1 MMTILAGILMLGIL
15 IFIHELGHFC
25 VAKFMNVKVLKF
37 SLGFGP
43 RLLSRKWG
51 ETEYKICAVPLG
63 GYVQMLGEHP
73 EKEDENLELL
83 PADEERSFAAKS
95 PLQRTLI
102 VLAGPVMNLLF
113 PFLLLP
119 WAYLIGVPMPAFLE
133 KPPCIGYVASP
144 SKGMSAGFQAH
155 DCILAV
161 NEKPVS
167 SWEGAEKAI
176 LANLGAP
183 LRFTLERDEEKIAVI
198 LADPKDGGLEGLQS
212 LGLLPQQDARI
223 GALMPGRAAAKA
235 GMKIGDLILAIDE
248 RQIDSW
254 YDIREIV
261 QELKEKPGRYLVD
274 RQGERVEFTIWA
286 EKEERGTASLYLIGI
301 APLQETVTK
310 RFGLA
315 DSIRE
320 GASRTWDLIELT
332 FLFIKKLLFGEVS
345 AKNIGGPITVVQ
357 LAGHAAQTD
366 FTSILSILAFLSIQ
380 LGILNLLPIPILDGG
395 HIFFNFCEMVI
406 RRPLSLRTRELAQ
419 QIGLV
424 FLLLLMGLAFYND
437 LVRLFLGGGSG

>member
-1 MMTILAGILMLGIL
+1 MTILAGILMLGVL
-15 IFIHELGHFC
+15 IFVHELGHFC

-43 RLLSRKWG
+43 RLVARKWG
-51 ETEYKICAVPLG
+51 ETEYMICAVPLG
-63 GYVQMLGEHP
+63 GYVQMLGENP
-73 EKEDENLELL
+73 DKEDEGTELL
-83 PADEERSFAAKS
+83 PGDEERSFASKS
-95 PLQRTLI
+95 PWRRTLI
-102 VLAGPVMNLLF
+102 ILAGPAMNLLF

-133 KPPCIGYVASP
+133 QPPCIGYVVPATQA
-144 SKGMSAGFQAH
+144 MSAGFQAR
-155 DCILAV
+155 DCITAINDL
-161 NEKPVS
+161 PVT
-167 SWEGAEKAI
+167 SWEGAEKAV
-176 LANLGAP
+176 LSHLGAP
-183 LRFTLERDEEKIAVI
+183 LSFTVQRGGDQAVVS
-198 LADPKDGGLEGLQS
+198 LAEPKDGGLEGLQS
-212 LGLLPQQDARI
+212 LGLLPRQAPRI
-223 GALMPGRAAAKA
+223 GVLVPGSAAAKA
-235 GMKIGDLILAIDE
+235 GMKVGDLILSIDGKPL
-248 RQIDSW
+248 DSW
-254 YDIREIV
+254 YDIRKIV
-261 QELKEKPGRYLVD
+261 QGLKEKPGHYQV
-274 RQGERVEFTIWA
+274 EREGQRLDFTIWA
-286 EKEERGTASLYLIGI
+286 ERQEQGTASFYRIGI
-301 APLQETVTK
+301 APLQETITK

-320 GASRTWDLIELT
+320 GAARTWDLIDLT

-395 HIFFNFCEMVI
+395 HIFFNLCEMVI

-419 QIGLV
+419 QVGLV

-437 LVRLFLGGGSG
+437 LVRLFFGGGSG

>member
-1 MMTILAGILMLGIL
+1 MTILAGILMLGVL

-51 ETEYKICAVPLG
+51 ETEYMICAVPLG
-63 GYVQMLGEHP
+63 GYVQMLGENP

-83 PADEERSFAAKS
+83 PGDEKRSFAAKS
-95 PLQRTLI
+95 PWRRTLI
-102 VLAGPVMNLLF
+102 VLAGPAMNLLF

-133 KPPCIGYVASP
+133 KPPCIGYVAAGSQAID
-144 SKGMSAGFQAH
+144 AGFRTG
-155 DCILAV
+155 DCITAV
-161 NEKPVS
+161 NDIHVT
-167 SWEGAEKAI
+167 SWESAEKAV
-176 LANLGAP
+176 LSHLGAP
-183 LRFTLERDEEKIAVI
+183 LRFTVQRGGEEAAVP
-198 LADPKDGGLEGLQS
+198 LANPRDGGLEGLQS
-212 LGLLPQQDARI
+212 LGLLPLQEARI
-223 GALMPGRAAAKA
+223 GALVPGRAAAKA
-235 GMKIGDLILAIDE
+235 GMKVGDLILAING
-248 RQIDSW
+248 RKIDSW
-254 YDIREIV
+254 YEIRTIV
-261 QELKEKPGRYLVD
+261 QDLNEKPGRYLVE
-274 RQGERVEFTIWA
+274 REGERIEFTIWA
-286 EKEERGTASLYLIGI
+286 EKEERDSSSLFLIGI

-310 RFGLA
+310 RFGLG

-357 LAGHAAQTD
+357 MAGHAAQTD

-380 LGILNLLPIPILDGG
+380 LGILNLLPIPVLDGG
-395 HIFFNFCEMVI
+395 HIFFNFCEILI

-419 QIGLV
+419 QAGLIL
-424 FLLLLMGLAFYND
+424 LLLLMGLAFYND
-437 LVRLFLGGGSG
+437 LVRLFFGGASG